1 MKGMGCS
8 MCAIAGIL
16 KLEFNK
22 GIVDKMLATMLR
34 RGPDDTGMFAQPE
47 VCMLHTRLAIRD
59 PARGAQPME
68 TMWEG
73 EQYVICYNGEL
84 YNTPEIRRELEKEG
98 HHFFTDTD
106 TEVVLH
112 AYAQWKEE
120 SLHRLNGIFAFAIWE
135 KNSRQLFLARDRMGV
150 KPLFIREHKGGLL
163 FASEMKTILAYPGVQ
178 ARLDEDGVAELLLL
192 GPGRTPGSG
201 VLQGMRELKPGEY
214 AVYTAGK
221 LQIRQYWKLRDREH
235 RESFWGH

>member
-47 VCMLHTRLAIRD
+47 VCLLHTRLAVMD

-68 TMWEG
+68 TFWEG

-84 YNTPEIRRELEKEG
+84 RRRNRRSTNPQTG
-98 HHFFTDTD
+98 
-106 TEVVLH
+106 
-112 AYAQWKEE
+112 
-120 SLHRLNGIFAFAIWE
+120 
-135 KNSRQLFLARDRMGV
+135 
-150 KPLFIREHKGGLL
+150 
-163 FASEMKTILAYPGVQ
+163 
-178 ARLDEDGVAELLLL
+178 
-192 GPGRTPGSG
+192 
-201 VLQGMRELKPGEY
+201 
-214 AVYTAGK
+214 
-221 LQIRQYWKLRDREH
+221 
-235 RESFWGH
+235 